1 MASWKLSFLAPPGT
15 ALPFQGCAS
24 YSRGVGAPL
33 RAEGERPRHGQPAS
47 VADSESGCRRVP
59 GVLLQAVDARPKAW
73 AWAESL
79 GLGLHLKSLSLGL
92 GAGLGL
98 TLTLI

>member
-1 MASWKLSFLAPPGT
+1 MAGFG
-15 ALPFQGCAS
+15 GG
-24 YSRGVGAPL
+24 R
-33 RAEGERPRHGQPAS
+33 
-47 VADSESGCRRVP
+47 RRVL

-73 AWAESL
+73 ARAESL
-79 GLGLHLKSLSLGL
+79 GLGLHLKSLRLGL